1 MNGLNPALMTADE
14 RLNEVALILSR
25 GIVRRLNKLKTNN
38 FNEMSQKPLDFRER
52 GRIHGNHL
60 EGDKNP

>member
-38 FNEMSQKPLDFRER
+38 FNEMSNKALDFREN
-52 GRIHGNHL
+52 GSIHGKHP
-60 EGDKNP
+60 EGDKNS

>member
-1 MNGLNPALMTADE
+1 MNGLNPALMTTDE

-38 FNEMSQKPLDFRER
+38 SNEISHEPLDFREN
-52 GRIHGNHL
+52 GSIHGKH
-60 EGDKNP
+60 PRRR